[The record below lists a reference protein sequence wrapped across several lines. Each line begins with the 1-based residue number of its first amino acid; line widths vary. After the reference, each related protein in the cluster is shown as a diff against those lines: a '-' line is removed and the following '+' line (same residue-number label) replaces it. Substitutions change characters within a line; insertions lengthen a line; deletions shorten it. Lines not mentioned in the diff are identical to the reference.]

1 MAQGSTVTFPCPVP
15 TPFLP
20 LICPRVNWD
29 KIKSNSR
36 QLCSFQMYLGLIDKS
51 QYNEVK
57 YSKVEDIGEEDGEQ
71 EEAVH
76 EPGQK
81 PPAPTA
87 ERKWKSVRL

>member
-1 MAQGSTVTFPCPVP
+1 
-15 TPFLP
+15 
-20 LICPRVNWD
+20 
-29 KIKSNSR
+29 
-36 QLCSFQMYLGLIDKS
+36 MYLGLIDKS

-57 YSKVEDIGEEDGEQ
+57 YSKVEDTGEEDGEQ

-87 ERKWKSVRL
+87 GRKWKSVRL